1 MLASSVR
8 FVAAVIPLALTAAT
22 AAAQVPAAGPL
33 RYPPTR
39 SSDQVDNYHGTQVA
53 DPYRW
58 LEDTDAPETR
68 TWIEAQ
74 NALTFGYLETLP
86 FRAPIRERLERVWNY
101 PKYSAPVK
109 VKNNYF
115 SLENSGLQ
123 NQPVLYVREGLE
135 GNARVLLDM
144 NTGGGDGTLA
154 LSVSEPSPNGNY
166 LAYGVASGGSDWQEF
181 RVRDVRTARDLSD
194 TLKWAKFSSIAWT
207 HDNKGFFYSRYDEP
221 TAATAL
227 LAVNRNQ
234 KLYYHRLGTPQS
246 ADELIY
252 ARPDEPDWG
261 FDTEVSDDGFFAIIH
276 VWEGTDPKNR
286 LYFIDLNDPKRPRI
300 TAPVVKLIDEA
311 DATYRFVQNE
321 GTMFILR
328 SDNEAPRGRL
338 IGVNI
343 TAPQRENWR
352 SIVPQSATAT
362 LVDAEAVSDRIAVT
376 YLENAVSSLRLFSL
390 RGTPRG
396 TVPVPGIGT
405 VTEVTGHETDDEFFY
420 AFQSYL
426 IPPTIYRYD
435 LKKDRQTVYR
445 QPTLPI
451 DVSAYETKQVFVQS
465 KDGTPVPMFITA
477 RRDLKLDGMNP
488 TLLYGYG
495 GFNVSLTPEFSPEK
509 MVWLEM
515 GGIYA
520 VANLRGGGELG
531 EAWHQA
537 GILGRKQNVFDDFIA
552 AGEYLIAQGY
562 TSAKKLAIQG
572 GSNGG
577 LLVGAVTAQRPD
589 LFAVALPAVG
599 VMDMLRFHKFT
610 IGWAWVS
617 DYGSADDPAQ
627 FRFLYAYSPLH
638 NLKKGTAY
646 PATLITTG
654 DHDDRVV
661 PGHSF
666 KYAAALQAAQGG
678 DAPILIRIDTR
689 AGHGAG
695 KPTTKRIEEAADRL
709 AFTVRHLNMTAV
721 PTP

>member
-1 MLASSVR
+1 MTFSFRLSLAVVISSLAAGASS
-8 FVAAVIPLALTAAT
+8 AQLPAVT
-22 AAAQVPAAGPL
+22 PL

-39 SSDQVDNYHGTQVA
+39 ASDQVDDYHGTRVP

-58 LEDTDAPETR
+58 LEDTDSPETR
-68 TWIEAQ
+68 AWIEAQ
-74 NALTFGYLETLP
+74 NALTFGYLGTLP
-86 FRAPIRERLERVWNY
+86 QRAPIRERLERVWNY

-109 VKNNYF
+109 VKNHYF
-115 SLENSGLQ
+115 TLENTGLQ
-123 NQPVLYVREGLE
+123 NQPVLYVREGLD
-135 GNARVLLDM
+135 GTPRVLLDM
-144 NTGGGDGTLA
+144 NTSGSDGTLA
-154 LSVSEPSPNGNY
+154 LSVYEPSPNGNY

-181 RVRDVRTARDLSD
+181 RVRDVRTARDLPD

-221 TAATAL
+221 TAAAAL

-234 KLYYHRLGTPQS
+234 KLYYHKLGTPQS

-252 ARPDEPDWG
+252 SRPDEPDWG
-261 FDTEVSDDGFFAIIH
+261 FDTEVSDDGYFAIIH

-286 LYFIDLNDPKRPRI
+286 LYFIDLDSPTRPRI

-311 DATYRFVQNE
+311 DAAYRFVQNE
-321 GTMFILR
+321 GTVFILR
-328 SDNEAPRGRL
+328 TDQDAPRGRL
-338 IGVNI
+338 VGVNI
-343 TAPQRENWR
+343 TMPQRENWR
-352 SIVPQSATAT
+352 VIVPQSPTAT

-376 YLENAVSSLRLFSL
+376 YLENAISSLRLYSL
-390 RGTPRG
+390 RGTPAG
-396 TVPVPGIGT
+396 TVPMPGIGT

-420 AFQSYL
+420 VFQSYL
-426 IPPTIYRYD
+426 APPTVYRYD
-435 LKKDRQTVYR
+435 LKKNRQSVFR
-445 QPTLPI
+445 QPTVPA
-451 DVSAYETKQVFVQS
+451 DVSPYETKQVFVQS
-465 KDGTPVPMFITA
+465 KDGTAVPMFITA
-477 RRDLKLDGMNP
+477 RRGVKLDGNNP

-509 MVWLEM
+509 LVWLEM

-537 GILGRKQNVFDDFIA
+537 GTLDKKQNVFDDFIA
-552 AGEYLIAQGY
+552 AAEYLIAQGY
-562 TSAKKLAIQG
+562 TSAPKLAIQG

-589 LFAVALPAVG
+589 LFGVALPAVG
-599 VMDMLRFHKFT
+599 VMDMLRFQKFT
-610 IGWAWVS
+610 IGWAWIS
-617 DYGSADDPAQ
+617 DYGSSDNPDQ
-627 FRFLYAYSPLH
+627 FRALYAYSPLH
-638 NLKKGTAY
+638 NLKKGTSY

-678 DAPILIRIDTR
+678 TAPVLIRIDTR

-695 KPTTKRIEEAADRL
+695 KPTSKRIDEAADRL
-709 AFTVRHLNMTAV
+709 AFTAQHLHMTSA